1 MLFNNSEVLD
11 RNSHKTSSSLRDIV
25 LGGQDG
31 IVNTLGVLLGIAIAS
46 NDLRIIFAGGLAA
59 AFAESVSMAAVAYT
73 STVAQHSLYEGELAK
88 ERTHIREI
96 PEKEREE
103 IREEFRQK
111 GFSSDLLEKA
121 VDTVTSKEEIW
132 LKEMM
137 KFEHGLE
144 PFGRKKAVISSVV
157 VGFAAI
163 TGSLLPLIPF
173 ILVPF
178 LNISIFSAAWASVI
192 ISALALFVVGVYK
205 AQTTIGDWKK
215 SGLEMAAIGTLS
227 ALVGFFIGYL
237 FKTPVGS

>member
-1 MLFNNSEVLD
+1 MLFNNPEALD
-11 RNSHKTSSSLRDIV
+11 RNSHKTPSSLRDIV

-88 ERTHIREI
+88 ERRHIKEI

-103 IREEFRQK
+103 IREFFRQK
-111 GFSSDLLEKA
+111 GFSGNLLEDA
-121 VDTVTSKEEIW
+121 VKTVTAREEIW

-137 KFEHGLE
+137 KFEFALE
-144 PFGRKKAVISSVV
+144 PIGKKKAVISSAV
-157 VGFAAI
+157 VGLAAI
-163 TGSLLPLIPF
+163 IGSLLPLIPF
-173 ILVPF
+173 LFVPIS
-178 LNISIFSAAWASVI
+178 NISIIVAIWASLVV
-192 ISALALFVVGVYK
+192 SAIALFIIGVYK

-237 FKTPVGS
+237 FKTPAVS